1 MKISLYILAFACSI
15 SLNAQET
22 ISDLLSL
29 HNTKNID
36 YISVQELAMP
46 KTNALIFDAREI
58 EEYNVSHIKNAV
70 FVGFNDFEVD
80 KIINKF
86 TDKNQKIV
94 VYCSIGIRSET
105 IAHKLKKA
113 GYTNVFNLFGG
124 IFEWKNNNF
133 PIYNSENRET
143 NNVHV
148 FSKKWSNW
156 LENGNKIY

>member
-1 MKISLYILAFACSI
+1 MKISLYILAIACSI

-70 FVGFNDFEVD
+70 FVGFNDFED
-80 KIINKF
+80 AICNL
-86 TDKNQKIV
+86 NAL
-94 VYCSIGIRSET
+94 IGFIKYREIS
-105 IAHKLKKA
+105 
-113 GYTNVFNLFGG
+113 
-124 IFEWKNNNF
+124 
-133 PIYNSENRET
+133 NSECND
-143 NNVHV
+143 
-148 FSKKWSNW
+148 WNW
-156 LENGNKIY
+156 IIFGSYS